1 MVSSE
6 NKRSNS
12 ITKRPSDG
20 EGIKVNQ
27 LSTALFKEVFNTKF
41 VRKSISNKKQVG
53 YSIKRSK
60 SILADDGIE
69 IIGENLQDGIIFE
82 MKILGSFGV
91 RYLFRRSTYR
101 SMTIDQLITL
111 MKSYW
116 VQVGK

>member
-60 SILADDGIE
+60 SILADEGIK
-69 IIGENLQDGIIFE
+69 IAKKYGITFE
-82 MKILGSFGV
+82 KLFSANKGRKV
-91 RYLFRRSTYR
+91 RKTPW
-101 SMTIDQLITL
+101 T
-111 MKSYW
+111 
-116 VQVGK
+116 V